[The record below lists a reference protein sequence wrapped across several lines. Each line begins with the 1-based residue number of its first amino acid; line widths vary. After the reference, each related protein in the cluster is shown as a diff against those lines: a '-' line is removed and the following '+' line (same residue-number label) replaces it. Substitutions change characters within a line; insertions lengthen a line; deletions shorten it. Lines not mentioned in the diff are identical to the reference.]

1 MPTAPGRHPRIT
13 TQSRPVT
20 VPLRVSA
27 QQAVRI
33 VVLASDQTLEVRA
46 VHRMAGMNR

>member
-13 TQSRPVT
+13 TQSRPS
-20 VPLRVSA
+20 PSAARVSA

-33 VVLASDQTLEVRA
+33 VMQTSDQTLEVRA
-46 VHRMAGMNR
+46 VHHMAGMKR